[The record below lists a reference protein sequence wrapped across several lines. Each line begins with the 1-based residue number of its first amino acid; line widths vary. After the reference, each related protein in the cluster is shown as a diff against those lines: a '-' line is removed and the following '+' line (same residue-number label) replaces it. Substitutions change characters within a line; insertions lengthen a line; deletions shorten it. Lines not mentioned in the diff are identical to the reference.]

1 MQEFIEHVN
10 TLSRINFFFFFILLN
25 RIWKKYFYQI
35 QTISSFIKLHVSKI
49 KIKQLPNPYFFRSD
63 ELSFSPLQNHD
74 YPRKTT
80 NAWKDKMSGETNCQ
94 FIDKP
99 NRQYVQLHD
108 SLFLHVKKKKH
119 AIITNLIEWY
129 PKKKKKKNDR
139 DLKIGWQIR
148 VRLSQSRLNYF
159 HVRAKRRRA
168 LNSALGASMDRKGSV
183 ESRPVT
189 FIRCEAGYWNIF
201 NGDKQPFVSNLSTV
215 VSFSRPRSSRS
226 EGVVPHIF
234 LPSWEEWTRMHG
246 NTKRSDECVHR

>member
-119 AIITNLIEWY
+119 AIITNLILWY
-129 PKKKKKKNDR
+129 PKKKKKKKWSWFKNRMTDTCTSVT
-139 DLKIGWQIR
+139 I
-148 VRLSQSRLNYF
+148 
-159 HVRAKRRRA
+159 
-168 LNSALGASMDRKGSV
+168 SV
-183 ESRPVT
+183 ELFPRPGE
-189 FIRCEAGYWNIF
+189 EASHIKLRPWRIDGQK
-201 NGDKQPFVSNLSTV
+201 GVGRVSTS
-215 VSFSRPRSSRS
+215 
-226 EGVVPHIF
+226 HIYPLRGRILKYF
-234 LPSWEEWTRMHG
+234 QWR
-246 NTKRSDECVHR
+246 